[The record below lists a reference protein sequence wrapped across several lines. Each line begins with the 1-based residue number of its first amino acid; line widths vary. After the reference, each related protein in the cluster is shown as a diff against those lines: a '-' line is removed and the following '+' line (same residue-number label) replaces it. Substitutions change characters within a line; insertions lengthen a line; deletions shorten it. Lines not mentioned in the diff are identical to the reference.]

1 MNDPAASAAWLDSNQ
16 RCLCAEFARI
26 CALLERPLAAD
37 RLRSAEQAAEHARR
51 AMPLPPAIDVL
62 AAAFALTPFE
72 RDVVLCAAG
81 AAMDAG
87 VARALQ
93 CGRGDA
99 PALTFSRLL
108 AELPH
113 AHWSA
118 ASPAAPLRRMRLI
131 ELGPG
136 ALAAPLRVDERV
148 LHFLAGLNHLDP
160 RLQPFVRLVHPA
172 PLLAEAQR
180 AAGERIAT
188 ALNAARGQ
196 PPLVQLFGDDADG
209 QADVAALAAAR
220 TGRVLFALRAEDL
233 PVSAAERQSFA
244 ALWTREAAL
253 LRAALLVEA
262 HLPQADGLLADL
274 AERLARPTIVGAR
287 HPFPVRCSAL
297 QVPVDRPDASERAA
311 LWRAALARSADGGAN
326 AMQPD
331 PGVLALRLSARAIS
345 AAAAA
350 ARRAEAAGEDGAIA
364 MRRAAAAHAGH
375 ALGELAQRL
384 DARAGWDDL
393 VLPADALGA
402 LRDIELQVRL
412 RPTVYDAWGFGR
424 DRERG
429 LGITALFCG
438 DSGTGKTLAAEV
450 LAHALGLELYRI
462 DLSTVVS
469 KYIGETEKNIRRIFD
484 AAEDSG
490 AILLF
495 DEADALFGKR
505 SEVRDSHDRYAN
517 ISVSYLLQRMESYA
531 GLAILTT
538 NSKASLDRAFH
549 RRLRFVVQFPFPT
562 AELRERIWQRVIPA
576 TAPTRDLDAARLARL
591 NVSGGAIRNI
601 ALNAAFRAAAA
612 GEAIGMRHVA
622 GAARAELGKD
632 DKAPAEAQMREWA

>member
-1 MNDPAASAAWLDSNQ
+1 
-16 RCLCAEFARI
+16 
-26 CALLERPLAAD
+26 
-37 RLRSAEQAAEHARR
+37 
-51 AMPLPPAIDVL
+51 
-62 AAAFALTPFE
+62 
-72 RDVVLCAAG
+72 
-81 AAMDAG
+81 
-87 VARALQ
+87 
-93 CGRGDA
+93 
-99 PALTFSRLL
+99 
-108 AELPH
+108 
-113 AHWSA
+113 
-118 ASPAAPLRRMRLI
+118 
-131 ELGPG
+131 
-136 ALAAPLRVDERV
+136 
-148 LHFLAGLNHLDP
+148 
-160 RLQPFVRLVHPA
+160 
-172 PLLAEAQR
+172 
-180 AAGERIAT
+180 
-188 ALNAARGQ
+188 
-196 PPLVQLFGDDADG
+196 VQLFGDDADG

-220 TGRVLFALRAEDL
+220 TGRALFALRADDL
-233 PVSAAERQSFA
+233 PVSAADRQGFA
-244 ALWTREAAL
+244 ALWAREAAL

-262 HLPQADGLLADL
+262 HAPQPDGLLADL
-274 AERLARPTIVGAR
+274 VERLPGPTIIGAR
-287 HPFPVRCSAL
+287 HPFPVSCSVL
-297 QVPVDRPDASERAA
+297 QIPVARPHASERSA
-311 LWRAALARSADGGAN
+311 LWRAALARGAADAGP
-326 AMQPD
+326 MQLD
-331 PGVLALRLSARAIS
+331 PGVLSLRLSARAIGAVATAVRQ
-345 AAAAA
+345 AA
-350 ARRAEAAGEDGAIA
+350 AAGEDGAVA

-384 DARAGWDDL
+384 DVHAGWDDL
-393 VLPADALGA
+393 VLPAEALGA
-402 LRDIELQVRL
+402 LREIELQVRL

-424 DRERG
+424 DRQRG

-549 RRLRFVVQFPFPT
+549 RRLRFVVQFPFPA

-576 TAPTRDLDAARLARL
+576 AAPTRGLDAARLARL

-612 GEAIGMRHVA
+612 GDAIGMKHLA
-622 GAARAELGKD
+622 DAARAELDKD
-632 DKAPAEAQMREWA
+632 DKAPVEAQIREWA